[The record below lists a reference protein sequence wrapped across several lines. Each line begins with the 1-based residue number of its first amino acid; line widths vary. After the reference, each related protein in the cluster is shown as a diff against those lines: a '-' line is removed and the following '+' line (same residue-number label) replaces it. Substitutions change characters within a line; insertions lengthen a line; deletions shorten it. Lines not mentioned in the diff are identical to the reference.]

1 MNYELFCTFARNMW
15 RPLIISV
22 FGLLLLASCS
32 ETKYVAEGELLLDK
46 VKVKSDVKERA
57 INTTELK
64 SYVRQRGNSRWF
76 SLIKVPLYTYSLSGR
91 DTSRWVNRTLRS
103 IGEPPQI
110 YDSLLTTQ
118 SAIRLRDNLQNM
130 GYLRASVD
138 VAQKVKGKKVV
149 TTYHLHPGKRYTIRH
164 MSYDIQDTAIARLL
178 NTADTTT
185 WGLHSGMSFDA
196 ENLDN
201 ERKRI
206 VNELTQNG
214 YYRFNKDFISY
225 MADSIEGTQLIDLT
239 LVLHRFRNAQVKDAP
254 HERYTIGDITY
265 SSGNLEDSTIHLRP
279 KVLRNNTFLEE
290 NEYYSSRE
298 LQKTYNHF
306 GRLGAVRYTNIS
318 FKEHPQEPVLDC
330 NIAISTNKPSTISFQ
345 PEGTNTAGDFGAAA
359 SLTYQNRN
367 LFRGSELLTI
377 ELRGAYEAI
386 EGLEGYAQQNFV
398 EYSLETKLNFPRFI
412 APFLSRS
419 FRRRT
424 TATSEVSLLYDLQNR
439 PEFRRRV
446 FSVAWRYKWNDPRH
460 HDRYQID
467 LLDLNYISMPWIS
480 ETFYN
485 EYLIDT
491 SSRNAILRYN
501 YENLFIMKFGVGY
514 TYNNG
519 RVAIK
524 AKAETAGN
532 LLNAAARV
540 LRFHRNDE
548 GQYTFMDLAFAQYA
562 KGDVDFTR
570 NFRLDYNNEL
580 VFHVG
585 LGIAYPYGN
594 STILPFEKR
603 YFSGG
608 ANSVRGWS
616 VRSLGPGKFVGTDG
630 RIDFINQ
637 TGDMKLDLNVE
648 YRAKLFWKFGGALF
662 IDAGNIW
669 TLRDYPEQ
677 PGGVFKFSEF
687 WKQLAVSYGLGLRL
701 NFDYFIVRFDMGMKA
716 VNPAYESRKEHLP
729 LLYPKLS
736 RDFAFHFAVGLPF

>member
-1 MNYELFCTFARNMW
+1 MRNFARNM
-15 RPLIISV
+15 RRYLIITA
-22 FGLLLLASCS
+22 FGMLLLASCS
-32 ETKYVAEGELLLDK
+32 ETKYVADGDLLLDK
-46 VKVKSDVKERA
+46 VKVKSDVKERS

-91 DTSRWVNRTLRS
+91 DTTRWLNRTLRS
-103 IGEPPQI
+103 IGEAPQL
-110 YDSLLTTQ
+110 YDSLLTHQ
-118 SAIRLRDNLQNM
+118 SAARLRDNLQNM
-130 GYLRASVD
+130 GYLRATVD
-138 VAQKVKGKKVV
+138 VGQKVKGKKLR
-149 TTYHLHPGKRYTIRH
+149 TTYYLHPGQRYKIRH
-164 MSYDIQDTAIARLL
+164 VHYDIQDTLIARLL
-178 NTADTTT
+178 NTADSTT
-185 WGLHSGMSFDA
+185 WGLHSGMTFSAD
-196 ENLDN
+196 NLDN

-206 VNELTQNG
+206 VTELTQNG

-225 MADSIEGTQLIDLT
+225 KADSVAGTQWIDLT
-239 LVLHRFRNAQVKDAP
+239 LVLHRFRNNQVKDAP
-254 HERYTIGDITY
+254 HGRYTMGNITY
-265 SSGNLEDSTIHLRP
+265 RSGNLEDSTIHLRP
-279 KVLRNNTFLEE
+279 KVLRNNTFLESGKF
-290 NEYYSSRE
+290 YSSRH
-298 LQKTYNHF
+298 LQETYNHF

-318 FKEHPQEPVLDC
+318 FTEYPEDSVLDC
-330 NIAISTNKPSTISFQ
+330 DIAITTNKPSTISFQ
-345 PEGTNTAGDFGAAA
+345 PEGTNTSGDLGAAA

-386 EGLEGYAQQNFV
+386 RGLEGYAQQNFV

-412 APFLSRS
+412 APFLARS

-424 TATSEVSLLYDLQNR
+424 NATSEVSLLYDLQNR

-446 FSVAWRYKWNDPRH
+446 FSVAWRYKWNDKRH

-480 ETFYN
+480 ETFKN
-485 EYLIDT
+485 EYLLDT

-519 RVAIK
+519 RIAIK

-532 LLNAAARV
+532 LLSAAAHV
-540 LRFHRNDE
+540 LRFHRNAD
-548 GQYTFMDLAFAQYA
+548 GQYTFLDLAFAQYA
-562 KGDVDFTR
+562 KADIDFTR
-570 NFRLDYNNEL
+570 NIQLAYNNEL
-580 VFHVG
+580 ALHFG

-616 VRSLGPGKFVGTDG
+616 VRSLGPGTFVGTDG

-637 TGDMKLDLNVE
+637 TGDMKLDMNME
-648 YRAKLFWKFGGALF
+648 YRAKLFWKFGAALF
-662 IDAGNIW
+662 VDAGNIW

-677 PGGVFKFSEF
+677 PGGQFKFSEF
-687 WKQLAVSYGLGLRL
+687 WKQLAVSYGIGLRL

-716 VNPAYESRKEHLP
+716 VNPAYETRKEHYP
-729 LLYPKLS
+729 LLYPRLS